1 MASLLAGVAATS
13 LADTP
18 AFDRPGIAFSTTTI
32 PRGGLAV
39 ELGTPDFVHDPNGG
53 GSGTTYS
60 LDTSLRTG
68 LARNLELEL
77 AAPVYNQAGSSAGF
91 GDTSL
96 SLKAA
101 LPSSAAGF
109 SWAMLGGVTFAS
121 GASEFSAGG
130 TQYRLAASLQQQLGD
145 RHSAGF
151 YVALDAA
158 PGVHGYTLSPNLNL
172 IASPTVSG
180 YLEAAYSH
188 ATQGPDTSVAGA
200 GVAWMVRPTVQLDL
214 SFDVGLTSASPQLQ
228 GGFGVSVY
236 LDGL

>member
-1 MASLLAGVAATS
+1 MLAGAAATS

-39 ELGTPDFVHDPNGG
+39 ELGMPDFVHDADGG
-53 GSGTTYS
+53 GSGTAYR
-60 LDTSLRTG
+60 LDTNLRTG
-68 LARNLELEL
+68 LARDLELEL
-77 AAPVYNQAGSSAGF
+77 AAPVYNQAGSSTGF

-109 SWAMLGGVTFAS
+109 SWALLGGVTFAS
-121 GASEFSAGG
+121 GASEFSGGG
-130 TQYRLAASLQQQLGD
+130 TQYRVAASLQQQLGD
-145 RHSAGF
+145 TRSAGF
-151 YVALDAA
+151 YVELDDA
-158 PGVHGYTLSPNLNL
+158 PGVHGFTLSPNLDFT
-172 IASPTVSG
+172 ASPTVSG
-180 YLEAAYSH
+180 YLEAAWSH
-188 ATQGPDTSVAGA
+188 ASQGPDTSIAGA
-200 GVAWMVRPTVQLDL
+200 GIAWMARPNVQLDL